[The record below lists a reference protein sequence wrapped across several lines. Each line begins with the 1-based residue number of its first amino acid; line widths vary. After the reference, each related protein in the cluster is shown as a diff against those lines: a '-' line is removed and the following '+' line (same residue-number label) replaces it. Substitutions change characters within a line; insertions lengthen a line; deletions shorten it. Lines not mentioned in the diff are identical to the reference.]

1 MNVLKIQQEV
11 LKALLTAGNSV
22 SYFVYDSEHI
32 FVTMD
37 SRVGYII
44 PTHEMRVEL
53 SGAQMVSDLF
63 SDQIEATMKP
73 ANRLIGTDEYR
84 VGGTCRRYLWADNE
98 VVDTYFDTGLLKHF
112 TNPELYKTK
121 HPSLGFAVVTEK
133 GIGSDERKVV
143 GIVVP
148 YRIDGLKER

>member
-11 LKALLTAGNSV
+11 LKALLTPGNNV

-37 SRVGYII
+37 SKVGYII

-63 SDQIEATMKP
+63 SDQIEEAMKP

-84 VGGTCRRYLWADNE
+84 VGGTCRKYVWTDNE
-98 VVDTYFDTGLLKHF
+98 VDETYFATGLLKHF

-121 HPSLGFAVVTEK
+121 HPSLGLAVVTEK
-133 GIGSDERKVV
+133 GIGSDERRVV
-143 GIVVP
+143 GVVMP
-148 YRIDGLKER
+148 YRIEALKER